1 MSEEASEIPM
11 ATFCTGN
18 GLDGATLY
26 SLVTHS
32 NRGPKPRTHLANVII
47 RDNIMEKKMLELKL
61 KNISKMQEKIS
72 SYNDNLK
79 NKFGREQHMKSTRWK
94 KEHTAFL
101 KYVDK
106 KKKSPNS
113 LMSLSAQPPKLKK

>member
-47 RDNIMEKKMLELKL
+47 RDNIMEKKMLELKVRPFH
-61 KNISKMQEKIS
+61 S
-72 SYNDNLK
+72 SFYFFN
-79 NKFGREQHMKSTRWK
+79 RYSRIM
-94 KEHTAFL
+94 
-101 KYVDK
+101 
-106 KKKSPNS
+106 
-113 LMSLSAQPPKLKK
+113 